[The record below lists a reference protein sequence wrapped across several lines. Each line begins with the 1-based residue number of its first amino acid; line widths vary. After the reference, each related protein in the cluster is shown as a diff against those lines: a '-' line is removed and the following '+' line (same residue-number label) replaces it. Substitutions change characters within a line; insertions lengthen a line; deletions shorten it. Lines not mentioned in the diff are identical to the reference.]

1 MGFFDRF
8 RKRVQEVA
16 DETDLDELTAEE
28 GTEEAVEALRTT
40 DSEPPQEVFE
50 SPEEI
55 APEPSPTDSEESDD
69 DWDDWDDEPTLPPAP
84 TLSKKERKQLEREK
98 KRKEKEKKKLSK
110 KGFDVDQVTRPDGSR
125 VDLHMMRLSLIHI

>member
-1 MGFFDRF
+1 M
-8 RKRVQEVA
+8 
-16 DETDLDELTAEE
+16 DELTAEE
-28 GTEEAVEALRTT
+28 GTEEAVEALTTT
-40 DSEPPQEVFE
+40 DSEPHKKCLR
-50 SPEEI
+50 STEEI

-110 KGFDVDQVTRPDGSR
+110 KGYDVDQVTRPDGSR
-125 VDLHMMRLSLIHI
+125 VDST